1 MARPSLIFSR
11 TAAAAAVMAVVLMP
25 AAEAAA
31 NSIEDAFARH
41 TAGSKIT
48 VDHSAWDA
56 MLKAYVV
63 KDPSGPNGLNRI
75 AYAKWKSEGY
85 AALKAYVA
93 ALEAVDVPAL
103 AKPEQ
108 FAFWANLYNAKT
120 IDIVL
125 GKYPVKSIKDIGL
138 GGGLKSLV
146 AGGPWQ
152 AQVTRA
158 GGIALSLDDIEHKIL
173 RGLFKDPRVHYAVNC
188 ASVGCPN
195 LHAEAFTGAKLE
207 PQLEAAAKAFI
218 NSPRGF
224 KLDKG
229 KVTASSI
236 YNWFQ
241 ADFGKS
247 EGGVLAHAMMYAEPD
262 LKMKLNGVTGIAG
275 YDYDWSL
282 NDAR

>member
-1 MARPSLIFSR
+1 MTCLSSPFDRLMAAVAL
-11 TAAAAAVMAVVLMP
+11 AAALLVP

-31 NSIEDAFARH
+31 STIEDVFARH
-41 TAGSKIT
+41 TAGSNIT
-48 VDHSAWDA
+48 IDHTAWDA

-63 KDPSGPNGLNRI
+63 KDPGGPNGLNRI
-75 AYAKWKSEGY
+75 AYAKWKAEGH

-93 ALEAVDVPAL
+93 TLEAADVPAL

-125 GKYPVKSIKDIGL
+125 TKYPVKSIKDIGL

-146 AGGPWQ
+146 SGGPWQ
-152 AQVTRA
+152 AQVTRV
-158 GGIALSLDDIEHKIL
+158 GGVALSLDDIEHKIL

-195 LHAEAFTGAKLE
+195 LQAEAFTGAKIE

-224 KLDKG
+224 KLEKG

-241 ADFGKS
+241 PDFGGS
-247 EGGVLAHAMMYAEPD
+247 ASGVLAHAMMYAEPD